1 LKPNRLIIPLL
12 CGLLLSPLVALGQG
26 ATPGDLDLDAYDE
39 YNARDINE
47 ICAACHGEYGQGGG
61 NGVYPRLAGL
71 PAEYIAAQLRDF
83 KSRARLNIPMLPFA
97 TDRELP
103 EEDLRDIAIY
113 LSRLELLTK
122 MPVLDEGLTAYEK
135 LLVAARIFN
144 IPRLNGDMA
153 RGSRVL
159 KESCKS
165 CHGKR
170 GEGRARVPQLA
181 GQFSVY
187 IRLQIELIL
196 AGERTHPDVEEL
208 FGDYGEADWEALLAR
223 LSVLDD

>member
-1 LKPNRLIIPLL
+1 MKPYHLIILIYF
-12 CGLLLSPLVALGQG
+12 GLLLSPLAALGQE
-26 ATPGDLDLDAYDE
+26 AAPADLDLDAYDE

-47 ICAACHGEYGQGGG
+47 ICAACHGEFGQGGG
-61 NGVYPRLAGL
+61 DGVYPRLAGL
-71 PAEYIAAQLRDF
+71 PAEYLAAQLRDF

-122 MPVLDEGLTAYEK
+122 MPRLDEEMDSYEK
-135 LLVAARIFN
+135 LLIAARVFN
-144 IPRLNGDMA
+144 IPRLDGDMA
-153 RGSRVL
+153 RGREIL
-159 KESCKS
+159 AKECKS

-170 GEGRARVPQLA
+170 GEGRARVPRLA

-196 AGERTHPDVEEL
+196 AGERTHPDVEEN
-208 FGDYGEADWEALLAR
+208 FGAYDEADWEALIAT